1 LETAPGLPRQ
11 LNPPDQTTPPN
22 LTTVSDPTKRERK
35 TVALDAQ
42 WSAVARGYRNALIL
56 AGVLGVAAV
65 GISVAVGR
73 PAVGLFVCFGLAMGG
88 YNARK
93 LWNDTQTL
101 NPDVANP
108 RSLVMKTSLARLG
121 LITVFA
127 FLVAALWRS
136 NGWGIF
142 VGLVLF
148 QLEMMSL
155 LVKPLRR
162 VVAQ

>member
-1 LETAPGLPRQ
+1 M
-11 LNPPDQTTPPN
+11 
-22 LTTVSDPTKRERK
+22 SDPTNSEGK

-42 WSAVARGYRNALIL
+42 WSAVARGYRNAL
-56 AGVLGVAAV
+56 VLAAV
-65 GISVAVGR
+65 FGVVAVVLSLIAGR
-73 PAVGLFVCFGLAMGG
+73 PAVGLFVCLGLAMGG

-93 LWNDTQTL
+93 LWTDTQAL
-101 NPDVANP
+101 NPDTPSPKTA
-108 RSLVMKTSLARLG
+108 VMKTSLTRLG

-127 FLVAALWRS
+127 FLVAALWRT

-155 LVKPLRR
+155 LIRPLRR
-162 VVAQ
+162 VVAP

>member
-1 LETAPGLPRQ
+1 M
-11 LNPPDQTTPPN
+11 
-22 LTTVSDPTKRERK
+22 SDPTNRERK

-56 AGVLGVAAV
+56 AAVLGVAAV
-65 GISVAVGR
+65 AISFVADR
-73 PAVGLFVCFGLAMGG
+73 PAVGLFVCLGLAMGG

-93 LWNDTQTL
+93 LWTDTRAL
-101 NPDVANP
+101 DSEVPNPKTA
-108 RSLVMKTSLARLG
+108 VMKTSLARLG

-127 FLVAALWRS
+127 FLVAALWRT

-142 VGLVLF
+142 VGLVIF

-155 LVKPLRR
+155 LLRPLRR
-162 VVAQ
+162 VVMP